1 MFNIKEFIFIF
12 FIRNYNIRI
21 FTTLRRTEGPK
32 DRRTE
37 GQGDVTLLAEITCK
51 IINLIIVSKFKINII
66 IEIKIK
72 K

>member
-12 FIRNYNIRI
+12 FIRRETII
-21 FTTLRRTEGPK
+21 LEFSLPS
-32 DRRTE
+32 E